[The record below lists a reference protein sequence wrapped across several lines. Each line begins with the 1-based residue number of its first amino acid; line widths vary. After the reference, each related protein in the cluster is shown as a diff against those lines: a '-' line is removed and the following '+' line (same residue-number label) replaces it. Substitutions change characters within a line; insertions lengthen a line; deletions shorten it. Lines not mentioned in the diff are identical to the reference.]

1 MILHYLSLALARAH
15 VRWPGYTDALFPGFP
30 CFQISIMRHAIRRYA
45 LRATVLGFFY
55 LGWGRSSRPF
65 HVFPYVPASGLVH
78 SMHSSGTFPPG
89 ALLPHTQNLAD
100 SAGGGKSR
108 SSLKEEEV
116 KEEEMERRGRGGGGG
131 GGGGGEWRT

>member
-1 MILHYLSLALARAH
+1 M
-15 VRWPGYTDALFPGFP
+15 
-30 CFQISIMRHAIRRYA
+30 
-45 LRATVLGFFY
+45 LGFFY

-116 KEEEMERRGRGGGGG
+116 MAEEIESEM
-131 GGGGGEWRT
+131 GEGAAATAAGQAAAGTLR

>member
-1 MILHYLSLALARAH
+1 M
-15 VRWPGYTDALFPGFP
+15 
-30 CFQISIMRHAIRRYA
+30 
-45 LRATVLGFFY
+45 LGFFY

-100 SAGGGKSR
+100 SAGGGKSC

-116 KEEEMERRGRGGGGG
+116 KEEEMERRGRGGGGEGGAAASGGREGWREAG
-131 GGGGGEWRT
+131 GGGGGSGGGGAASMLDTNVCQFPPQSSR